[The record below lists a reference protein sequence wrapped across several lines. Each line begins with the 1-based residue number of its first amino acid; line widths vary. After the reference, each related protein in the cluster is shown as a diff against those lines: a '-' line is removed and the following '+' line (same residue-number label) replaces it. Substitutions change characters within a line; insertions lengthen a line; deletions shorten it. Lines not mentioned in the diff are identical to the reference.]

1 MSIQTPATSIPDL
14 EPQVEDVFDFEDA
27 DLTAPKDLEALAA
40 EPFEQDP
47 KLEPSPHSKPC
58 SLCGRRRDV
67 LIRCQIDSTKKW
79 HFICTGKCWKQVS
92 GGSIEGD
99 ADHRE
104 YKYGGMWKNKHEYV
118 SAKIKGK
125 AKAENKPKYGT
136 HGPHRRH
143 RKLGKNVKKD
153 EGGKVRIGMDD
164 GGSDIEVSD
173 ISDEDLGE
181 EPLNVESVSHIQVK
195 KADG

>member
-1 MSIQTPATSIPDL
+1 M
-14 EPQVEDVFDFEDA
+14 EDA

-40 EPFEQDP
+40 EPPEQDP

-92 GGSIEGD
+92 GGRIEGD

-125 AKAENKPKYGT
+125 AKAENKPRFGT
-136 HGPHRRH
+136 QGPHRRH
-143 RKLGKNVKKD
+143 KKLGKNVKKE
-153 EGGKVRIGMDD
+153 EGGKVRIGIDD

-173 ISDEDLGE
+173 VSGVEGGDEE
-181 EPLNVESVSHIQVK
+181 VFNVDAGSHIQVK